1 YVGVGESEDVK
12 LFYYFVKSERN
23 PKKDPLMIWL
33 TGGPGCSS
41 LSALLFA
48 NGPLAFKKDEY
59 NGKLPPLE
67 LASFSWTKV
76 ANILYL
82 ESPVGAGYSYAKT
95 PLASE
100 ASDTKQFLQI
110 DQFLRRWLVEH
121 PEFISSPFYVG
132 GDSYAGH
139 IVPGVVQQISLG
151 LMGYVLGNPLT
162 NRTIETNHKV
172 SFAHGMGLISEDLVE
187 SLEKSCGGNYMN
199 VDPSNAQCL
208 NDLQT
213 FDNTYSQFLFSFW
226 ANDENVRRAL
236 GVKKELGKWT
246 RCNFQNIPYTY
257 DIGSPISY
265 HVDNSLK
272 GFRSLIY
279 RQDFCFGDHDMM
291 VPSSSTEA
299 WIRSLN
305 YSIVDDWRPW
315 MMSSYQHLGLKFPLT
330 YCFSMLEA
338 EKMKNLHFLIVF
350 LLSISSSIDYVVVT
364 SLHVKYLPGFEGPLP
379 FALETGYVGVGESE
393 DVKLFYYFVKSERNP
408 KKDPLMIWLTGGPGC
423 SSLSALLFANG
434 PLAFKGDEY
443 NGTVPPLELTSFS
456 WTKVANI
463 LYLESPAGSGYSY
476 AKTPR
481 ASEASD
487 AKQIHQIDQFLR
499 KWLVEHPEFI
509 SNPFYVGGDS
519 YSGNIVPGVVQQISL
534 GSNSLFS
541 LFFFLML
548 NCVIIVEINNIFL
561 CTEQGYVL
569 GNPITNRNLETNHE
583 VSFAHRM
590 GLISDELFESLEKS
604 CGGKHI
610 NVDPSNTKCL
620 KDLQAYD
627 NCISEIYAEQILLPN
642 CPVDYTYRYFL
653 SAIWANDENVRRAL
667 GVKMELGK
675 WNRCNIQNIPYTF
688 DVDNAIPYHVNN
700 SRKGF
705 RSLIYR
711 QDYCFG
717 DHDMMV
723 PSSSTEA
730 WIRSLN
736 YSIVDDWRPWMMSSY
751 RVAGY
756 TRTYANKMTFATI
769 KALISKPHFF
779 LSFFSQKI
787 CRGHTA
793 EYNPDQCSLMFKK
806 WIDGEPL

>member
-1 YVGVGESEDVK
+1 
-12 LFYYFVKSERN
+12 
-23 PKKDPLMIWL
+23 
-33 TGGPGCSS
+33 
-41 LSALLFA
+41 
-48 NGPLAFKKDEY
+48 
-59 NGKLPPLE
+59 
-67 LASFSWTKV
+67 
-76 ANILYL
+76 
-82 ESPVGAGYSYAKT
+82 
-95 PLASE
+95 
-100 ASDTKQFLQI
+100 
-110 DQFLRRWLVEH
+110 
-121 PEFISSPFYVG
+121 
-132 GDSYAGH
+132 
-139 IVPGVVQQISLG
+139 
-151 LMGYVLGNPLT
+151 
-162 NRTIETNHKV
+162 
-172 SFAHGMGLISEDLVE
+172 
-187 SLEKSCGGNYMN
+187 
-199 VDPSNAQCL
+199 
-208 NDLQT
+208 
-213 FDNTYSQFLFSFW
+213 
-226 ANDENVRRAL
+226 
-236 GVKKELGKWT
+236 
-246 RCNFQNIPYTY
+246 
-257 DIGSPISY
+257 
-265 HVDNSLK
+265 
-272 GFRSLIY
+272 
-279 RQDFCFGDHDMM
+279 
-291 VPSSSTEA
+291 
-299 WIRSLN
+299 
-305 YSIVDDWRPW
+305 
-315 MMSSYQHLGLKFPLT
+315 
-330 YCFSMLEA
+330 
-338 EKMKNLHFLIVF
+338 MKNLHFLIVF

-534 GSNSLFS
+534 GNEKDLTPFIS
-541 LFFFLML
+541 
-548 NCVIIVEINNIFL
+548 I
-561 CTEQGYVL
+561 QGYVL

-642 CPVDYTYRYFL
+642 CPVDYVLPNTTQTLPNIKTSGRRELKEISGNDTPSLPPPSCFTYRYFL

-705 RSLIYR
+705 RSLIYS
-711 QDYCFG
+711 G

-769 KALISKPHFF
+769 KGG
-779 LSFFSQKI
+779 
-787 CRGHTA
+787 GHTA